1 MGCSGTDVKEAEQK
15 SSNLEKFNEG
25 QNKYLRIIIKH
36 SNELNSKEK
45 DPKQEMIITNW
56 KHLEE
61 FNEEPTNDERKI
73 IVLRNEFHVKAY
85 KKKSNFSLNKSFE
98 RKNNKEQFMNEYDSD
113 GEMMLKDNE
122 EKNKIINIE
131 EKILSIKLKKENS
144 KKLEQNQKNHAIQ
157 DEVKDIAQNKEN
169 EIKNNKDYEKKE
181 NLFNEKYK
189 KKLNELNKQKEEK
202 MKKNEELEENL
213 KMIQKYIDIYSREKL
228 EIEAEEKAFDS
239 KNKDKISKFQN
250 LKERVKKKE
259 QELAELNRKYFPK
272 VEPILIGLNNIGATC
287 YMNAS
292 LQCLSNTKELTEHFL
307 TTYQKAPN
315 KLMSNEYYEVL
326 KNLWNRE
333 NNNKPYSPYSFKEVL
348 SKENPLFAGI
358 AANDSKDLINFLTER
373 FHQELNIKNNNN
385 NNTNP
390 NLWSQIDQ
398 TNEFLVFNTFLHEF
412 VTNFNSPISKL
423 FYGLCET
430 QSQCQSCKT
439 TKYNFQV
446 YSFLEFPL
454 EQVNKYYFN
463 KGKKP
468 MLTANG
474 KAPDINLEECFEYN
488 RKIDWMVGDN
498 QMYCNICKKN
508 CDSTYVTYLYTG
520 PKYLILHLNRGK
532 GAVYEC
538 KVIFPEILNLFDF
551 FTDKHGVT
559 VYELY
564 AVICHLGPSSM
575 SGHFVAYCKNRMD
588 NKWYLY
594 NDSFVTLC
602 DRKDQYTEGM
612 PYILFYKTL
621 TSDD

>member
-1 MGCSGTDVKEAEQK
+1 MGCSGTDVKDQK
-15 SSNLEKFNEG
+15 STINCKNLEKFNEV
-25 QNKYLRIIIKH
+25 QKKVEREIIKH
-36 SNELNSKEK
+36 SNGLNFKEK
-45 DPKQEMIITNW
+45 DPKQEMIVTNW

-61 FNEEPTNDERKI
+61 FNKEWFNDERKI
-73 IVLRNEFHVKAY
+73 IELSNDFHVKSY
-85 KKKSNFSLNKSFE
+85 KKKSNVFLNKSFE
-98 RKNNKEQFMNEYDSD
+98 RKNNKEQFMNDYGSD
-113 GEMMLKDNE
+113 GEMMLKDDE

-131 EKILSIKLKKENS
+131 EKILSIKLKKENRE
-144 KKLEQNQKNHAIQ
+144 KLEPNQQ
-157 DEVKDIAQNKEN
+157 DGVKDIDQNKEN
-169 EIKNNKDYEKKE
+169 EIKNSEAYKINKD
-181 NLFNEKYK
+181 LLNEKYK
-189 KKLNELNKQKEEK
+189 KKLDELNKQKEEK
-202 MKKNEELEENL
+202 MKKYKELEIKI
-213 KMIQKYIDIYSREKL
+213 KMIQNTIDIYSKEKL

-250 LKERVKKKE
+250 LKERVKNKE
-259 QELAELNRKYFPK
+259 QELAHLYKIYFPK
-272 VEPILIGLNNIGATC
+272 FEPILIGLNNIGATC

-307 TTYQKAPN
+307 TTYKKVSN

-373 FHQELNIKNNNN
+373 FHQELNIKNNN

-538 KVIFPEILNLFDF
+538 KVIFPEILNLFNF

-612 PYILFYKTL
+612 PYILFYKEL